1 MPNEQMIQAGVV
13 GMHFENS
20 ESLLRANTQ
29 RSPQITKAM
38 ELNDLLWSDV

>member
-1 MPNEQMIQAGVV
+1 MPNEQMIQAGV

-20 ESLLRANTQ
+20 KALLRANTQ
-29 RSPQITKAM
+29 RSPQIPKAM